1 MTERALTESQ
11 HGFAELPGL
20 HVLTDALV
28 VRQLQPWYANLARR
42 QVKSPRI
49 YIRDSGPLHLLLSR
63 APFELNVALTDSG
76 QRVMVQ
82 VGAATAVPRVGA
94 HSARAAAT
102 LRIARAD
109 LDRLLLGKTSL
120 EGLLDG
126 DAMRIEGDAGSVR
139 AWLGALD
146 RPAHW
151 FNVVVP

>member
-11 HGFAELPGL
+11 HRFTELLGL

-28 VRQLQPWYANLARR
+28 VRQLQSWYANLAKR
-42 QVKSPRI
+42 QVKSPKI
-49 YIRDSGPLHLLLSR
+49 YIRDSGLLH
-63 APFELNVALTDSG
+63 
-76 QRVMVQ
+76 
-82 VGAATAVPRVGA
+82 
-94 HSARAAAT
+94 
-102 LRIARAD
+102 
-109 LDRLLLGKTSL
+109 LLLGKTSL

-126 DAMRIEGDAGSVR
+126 DAMRIEESAGSVR